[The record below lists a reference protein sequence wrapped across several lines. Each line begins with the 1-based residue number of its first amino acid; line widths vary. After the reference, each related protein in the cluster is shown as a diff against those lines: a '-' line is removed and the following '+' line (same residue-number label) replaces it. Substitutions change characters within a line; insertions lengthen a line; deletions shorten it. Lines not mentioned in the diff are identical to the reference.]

1 MVIRSVD
8 EIIDAAF
15 KTVTARLN
23 AENRGKENYQKRMK
37 NKHKIKKRLV

>member
-23 AENRGKENYQKRMK
+23 AENRGKEKYQKRMK
-37 NKHKIKKRLV
+37 NKKRLV

>member
-15 KTVTARLN
+15 KTVIARLN
-23 AENRGKENYQKRMK
+23 AENRGKERYQKRMK
-37 NKHKIKKRLV
+37 NKKRLV

>member
-1 MVIRSVD
+1 MVTRSVD

-23 AENRGKENYQKRMK
+23 AENRGKEKYQKRMK
-37 NKHKIKKRLV
+37 NKKRLV